1 VTGSGR
7 ACAAVLSIS
16 ESTGCTMPAGGFR
29 GWAHCPLQAQERR
42 TAHQEALHKTHALSA
57 RFLNQARADSAT
69 TVSQIEQ
76 YVVEQQL
83 KHKSKHQ
90 SLTELYSVMFCP
102 KNSCE
107 NTQIPEAFACMRI
120 KGFCQSHFREGAGP
134 QKTTFLDVFN
144 SVWFAQSSN
153 RRVRRTTSRV

>member
-1 VTGSGR
+1 VHYARGEVPRLGPLP
-7 ACAAVLSIS
+7 AA
-16 ESTGCTMPAGGFR
+16 GP
-29 GWAHCPLQAQERR
+29 RR

-90 SLTELYSVMFCP
+90 SLTELYSVIAVATGPRLSNEDEDKRQCTAGDEGKTNDACVFDLR
-102 KNSCE
+102 SC
-107 NTQIPEAFACMRI
+107 FW
-120 KGFCQSHFREGAGP
+120 FRVG
-134 QKTTFLDVFN
+134 LDIVKL
-144 SVWFAQSSN
+144 
-153 RRVRRTTSRV
+153 RMGLD